1 MPCIALCEVSF
12 IETLLVYFYF
22 LPLKL
27 TSSFCCQ
34 IGWFYFF
41 RSFAFLFEHYYK
53 MRCLFGMLSVHTT
66 GGIIHFHCYIP
77 SSHHSY
83 SVCVWEGLY
92 FTSQTFLLNK
102 IKIKVKVK
110 IYIFDISHPIGT
122 WPILL
127 YSLNERIAPDTNLT
141 KNSKWQDNEQT

>member
-53 MRCLFGMLSVHTT
+53 MRCLFGMLSIHTT

-92 FTSQTFLLNK
+92 F
-102 IKIKVKVK
+102 I
-110 IYIFDISHPIGT
+110 IYISQLYYQHLGLC
-122 WPILL
+122 LL
-127 YSLNERIAPDTNLT
+127 SMHKGSIFVVNLIFP
-141 KNSKWQDNEQT
+141 SDSFIHIQSI

>member
-1 MPCIALCEVSF
+1 MSHRES
-12 IETLLVYFYF
+12 
-22 LPLKL
+22 
-27 TSSFCCQ
+27 
-34 IGWFYFF
+34 
-41 RSFAFLFEHYYK
+41 
-53 MRCLFGMLSVHTT
+53 
-66 GGIIHFHCYIP
+66 GI
-77 SSHHSY
+77 
-83 SVCVWEGLY
+83 Y

-141 KNSKWQDNEQT
+141 KNSKWQDNEQRLKLHKYTTKAILYSTNHDYIFVAFYNTTFVITPMRH

>member
-53 MRCLFGMLSVHTT
+53 MRCLFGMLSIHTT

-92 FTSQTFLLNK
+92 F
-102 IKIKVKVK
+102 I
-110 IYIFDISHPIGT
+110 IYISQ
-122 WPILL
+122 L
-127 YSLNERIAPDTNLT
+127 YYQHLGLCFLSRHKGSIFVVNLIFP
-141 KNSKWQDNEQT
+141 SDSFIHIQSI